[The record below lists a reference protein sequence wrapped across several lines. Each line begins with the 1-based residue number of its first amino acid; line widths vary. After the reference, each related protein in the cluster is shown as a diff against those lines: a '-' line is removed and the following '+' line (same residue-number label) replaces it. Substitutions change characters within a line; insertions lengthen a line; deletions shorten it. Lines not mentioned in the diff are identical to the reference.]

1 MIQRFFFGLLLTVWS
16 CTSVLPLRAADPA
29 VAEKAASESQDKTT
43 KPYHVIPGGQDGQI
57 AFVTANLL
65 QKMHYA
71 QQPFDDAVSAK
82 FFERYLESL
91 DPQHVHFIQSDL
103 SEFEH
108 YRTNLNHLAKPRQ
121 RTIDTRPSCEIFE
134 RFVQRLQQ
142 RVAYADELLK
152 NETFQ
157 FDTDERI
164 TINRRETPYP
174 KNLEEAKALWRDRLR
189 FEYLEQKLAKLDARK
204 KAEKAKTS
212 SSTPRVEGKAKSE
225 SEEIVDTLSHRYHRT
240 LRTFTDWDN
249 EDVLQIYLT
258 TLAHVYDPHS
268 DYFNHAQLESFA
280 IGMNLMLFGIGAELV
295 SEDGYC
301 KIRKLLPGPAFKS
314 KKIKENDRIIAVAQ
328 GKDQPFVDVVDMS
341 LQKAV
346 QLIRGPKGTEVRLK
360 ILPALGDSAAQE
372 VSLIR
377 DEIKLEDQAAKAKI
391 IELPESAGKSLRLGV
406 IDLPS
411 FYARFDVSG
420 GRSRELASRE
430 ESSAPKSTT
439 ADVLQ
444 LLKKLK
450 QENVSGV
457 ILDLRHNGGGSLE
470 EAIKLTGLFIK
481 EGPVVQVKNFDG
493 KVDSDEDTDSSIAY
507 GGPLIVLTSKFSAS
521 ASEILAGAL
530 QDYGRALIVGDS
542 STHGKGTV
550 QSVNMLNSYI
560 PSPTNDP
567 GALKLTIK
575 KFYRPSGISTQ
586 LKGVVPDIILPSVFN
601 ESKEIGEA
609 SLDNPLPN
617 DVLSNSPPFE
627 KFNLVAPYVQQLRQH
642 SGQRVSTERE
652 YDYVR
657 EDIEHYKKLQA
668 DKTVSLNEKQRQKE
682 KEQLEAR
689 QKARDKER
697 KARKD
702 PLEKVYEISL
712 KQAEL
717 PGLPPPVQK
726 TNSYAGQ
733 LGAGQTT
740 NSESANATSSAETSV
755 EIGSQDSDENRAPVP
770 DASLIE
776 AEHILVD
783 YMAMLPKGDILTAGH
798 KADSLL
804 ELNRKD

>member
-1 MIQRFFFGLLLTVWS
+1 MIQRFFFGIFLVIWS
-16 CTSVLPLRAADPA
+16 FTSVLPLAA
-29 VAEKAASESQDKTT
+29 AETTSETQDRIT
-43 KPYHVIPGGQDGQI
+43 KPYHVNPGVQDSLI
-57 AFVTANLL
+57 AFWTANLL

-71 QQPFDDAVSAK
+71 QQPFDDTVSSK
-82 FFERYLESL
+82 FFDRYLESL

-108 YRTNLNHLAKPRQ
+108 YRTNLNVFIKGGKRS
-121 RTIDTRPSCEIFE
+121 IDTRPSCDIFE

-142 RVAYADELLK
+142 RVAYVDELLK
-152 NETFQ
+152 SESFTF
-157 FDTDERI
+157 DSDDRI
-164 TINRRETPYP
+164 SINRREMPYP
-174 KNLEEAKALWRDRLR
+174 KDLQEAKALWRDRLR
-189 FEYLEQKLAKLDARK
+189 FEYLEQKLTKLDARK
-204 KAEKAKTS
+204 KAEKAKTPAAA
-212 SSTPRVEGKAKSE
+212 PRADGKAKTE
-225 SEEIVDTLSHRYHRT
+225 AEEIVDTLTHRYHRT

-280 IGMNLMLFGIGAELV
+280 IGMNLMLFGIGAELI

-360 ILPALGDSAAQE
+360 IIPAMGDSAVQE

-391 IELPESAGKSLRLGV
+391 IELPESNGKNLRLGV

-411 FYARFDVSG
+411 FYARFDVG
-420 GRSRELASRE
+420 GNRPRELASRE
-430 ESSAPKSTT
+430 ENSAPKSTT

-470 EAIKLTGLFIK
+470 EAIKLTGLFIR
-481 EGPVVQVKNFDG
+481 EGPVVQVKSFDG
-493 KVDSDEDTDSSIAY
+493 KLDSDDDTDSTIAY
-507 GGPLIVLTSKFSAS
+507 TGPLIVLTSKFSAS

-550 QSVNMLNSYI
+550 QSVNMLNTWINS
-560 PSPTNDP
+560 TNDP

-586 LKGVVPDIILPSVFN
+586 LKGVIPDIVLPSVFN
-601 ESKEIGEA
+601 ESKDIGEA

-617 DVLSNSPPFE
+617 DALTNAPPAFE
-627 KFNLVAPYVQQLRQH
+627 KFDLVAPYVQELRQQ
-642 SGQRVSTERE
+642 SIRRIATERE

-668 DKTVSLNEKQRQKE
+668 DKTVSLNEKQRIKE

-689 QKARDKER
+689 QKAREKER
-697 KARKD
+697 KARNER
-702 PLEKVYEISL
+702 LEKVYELSL

-726 TNSYAGQ
+726 TNSSTAKFSS
-733 LGAGQTT
+733 AAST
-740 NSESANATSSAETSV
+740 NSESASANPQPTEAGIDPGV
-755 EIGSQDSDENRAPVP
+755 DPDEVKAPPV

-776 AEHILVD
+776 AERILVD
-783 YMAMLPKGDILTAGH
+783 YIAMLPKGDILTAGN
-798 KADSLL
+798 KAEGILD
-804 ELNRKD
+804 LNRKD